1 MFVYC
6 ICVRIYPC
14 VCDYIYIY
22 IYMLVGMVLG
32 MDMGI
37 DLGGVVGMCMF
48 ISIFGICACMCIC
61 ILSNHRYDNC
71 GMLDSR
77 RRDPKRP
84 LEHQDRTKAFLK
96 CTLQGPIYRINRTPK
111 P

>member
-1 MFVYC
+1 
-6 ICVRIYPC
+6 
-14 VCDYIYIY
+14 
-22 IYMLVGMVLG
+22 MLVGMVLG

-61 ILSNHRYDNC
+61 ILCNHRYDHC

-96 CTLQGPIYRINRTPK
+96 CTLQGPIYRINRTTK